1 MELYEEWFNNKN
13 YWFSKNFEIDKYL
26 SNKYFTPINNIIFN
40 INDSKKQLITK
51 IILLDQIPR
60 HYQRINPHSN
70 INLFSYSKKAS
81 IISELILRKFNNFTV
96 DQLCFIYLPYRHINH
111 INKICSIINI
121 FINMY
126 NLSYGEDKITCKKYI
141 YNTLLKIYKQN
152 NIDSLKNY
160 IIPKKWENINQKV
173 LDPDSIKVHNNISND
188 KVHNIIKQ
196 HFFKLNSDSKI
207 VISL

>member
-141 YNTLLKIYKQN
+141 YNTLL
-152 NIDSLKNY
+152 
-160 IIPKKWENINQKV
+160 
-173 LDPDSIKVHNNISND
+173 
-188 KVHNIIKQ
+188 
-196 HFFKLNSDSKI
+196 
-207 VISL
+207 